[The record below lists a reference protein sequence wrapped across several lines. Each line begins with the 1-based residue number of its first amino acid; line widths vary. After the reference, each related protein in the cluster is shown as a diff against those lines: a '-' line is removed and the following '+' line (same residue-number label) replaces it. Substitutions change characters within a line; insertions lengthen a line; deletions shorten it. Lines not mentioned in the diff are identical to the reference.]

1 MADVESF
8 KCKLVSYDEITK
20 WCSDVADKIRDIGY
34 MPEVVVGLTRGG
46 WVPARILCD
55 ELFVKKLYA
64 VKTEHW
70 GVTANPDGNALL
82 TQELITDVTGERV
95 LVIDDITDTGA
106 SLKLAVDHVKQKNPA
121 EVMSASLIHIER
133 SEYVPDVYS
142 YSISGNDWTWFIFP
156 WNVHEDMRTI
166 LPKTLYEPKNNK
178 EIQNAFIE
186 QFQIEPSATLISKTL
201 RDLERL
207 GKVKENNGL
216 WELQ

>member
-1 MADVESF
+1 MF
-8 KCKLVSYDEITK
+8 
-20 WCSDVADKIRDIGY
+20 
-34 MPEVVVGLTRGG
+34 
-46 WVPARILCD
+46 
-55 ELFVKKLYA
+55 
-64 VKTEHW
+64 
-70 GVTANPDGNALL
+70 
-82 TQELITDVTGERV
+82 
-95 LVIDDITDTGA
+95 
-106 SLKLAVDHVKQKNPA
+106 
-121 EVMSASLIHIER
+121 IHI
-133 SEYVPDVYS
+133 V
-142 YSISGNDWTWFIFP
+142 P